1 MTNAMQ
7 KMDEWEQKYLDV
19 TELYALADDL
29 IATVPQAA
37 DPQAQLDLVESLV
50 ETIGESADVLA
61 EEYINLCQGKKDH
74 KATAKSRIEGAL
86 RKTYMALNEFTSTLR
101 DTRNAAYAIV
111 KKVKRQLEQ
120 VIANFMEFVT
130 LSLDRMMQKQD
141 MEDLKTRHA
150 NIALMLY
157 SSQQQGA

>member
-1 MTNAMQ
+1 MNAMQ

-29 IATVPQAA
+29 IATVPSAA
-37 DPQAQLDLVESLV
+37 DPQAQLDLLEALV
-50 ETIGESADVLA
+50 ETIGESADVLS
-61 EEYINLCQGKKDH
+61 EEYINLCQGKKDS
-74 KATAKSRIEGAL
+74 KSTAKSRIEGAL
-86 RKTYMALNEFTSTLR
+86 RKTYMAINEFSSRAR
-101 DTRNAAYAIV
+101 DARNAAHAIV

-120 VIANFMEFVT
+120 VISNFMEFVT

-141 MEDLKTRHA
+141 MEELKARHA
-150 NIALMLY
+150 HIALMLF